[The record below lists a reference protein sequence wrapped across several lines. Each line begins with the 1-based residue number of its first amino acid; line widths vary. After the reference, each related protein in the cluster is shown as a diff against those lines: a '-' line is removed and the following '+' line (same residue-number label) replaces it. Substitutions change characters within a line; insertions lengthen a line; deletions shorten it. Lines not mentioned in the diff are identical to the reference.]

1 MTNSDAQAKLRA
13 FARAARVEAVAS
25 ELAAALDAL
34 PEKYPPDLLEDAL
47 TRALALHMTLRFEA
61 YRRAAD
67 TPMDTEKPHE

>member
-1 MTNSDAQAKLRA
+1 MTNPEAKAKLQA
-13 FARAARVEAVAS
+13 IARAYRVEKVS
-25 ELAAALDAL
+25 ETIAAALDAL

-47 TRALALHMTLRFEA
+47 TRALALHMTRRFEA